1 MIKTNASVTNK
12 EVFTIEIILADVFQC
27 LVDEVYAPQ
36 SLRRKIKKRHFIIS
50 AKSLTTET
58 SQLMLLQTPLV
69 SDSC

>member
-36 SLRRKIKKRHFIIS
+36 SLRRKIKKDI
-50 AKSLTTET
+50 L
-58 SQLMLLQTPLV
+58 
-69 SDSC
+69 